1 MIVTISDLEKKADF
15 LGRVVTNL
23 NLTALGYM

>member
-1 MIVTISDLEKKADF
+1 MIVIISDLEKKADF

-23 NLTALGYM
+23 NLTALEYM